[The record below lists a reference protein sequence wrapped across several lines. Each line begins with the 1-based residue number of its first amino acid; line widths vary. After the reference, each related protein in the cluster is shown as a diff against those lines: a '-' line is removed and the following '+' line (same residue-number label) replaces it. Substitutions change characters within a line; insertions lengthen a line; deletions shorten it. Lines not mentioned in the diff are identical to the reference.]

1 MKYIE
6 AFSKRNKSLPLLFSY
21 RRCPYAMRARMVL
34 IYANI
39 DFELIE
45 ISLKSKPLEM
55 LNFSPKGTV
64 PVLIV
69 DNLIIDE
76 SMGIIEWVLNKNPS
90 LEINTQ
96 IPNEKHMA
104 FEIINENDT
113 NFKKA
118 LDKYKY
124 SIQYPEKNIDQLF
137 METTFFLDYLEAKLS
152 IADFLVNDH
161 LTFVDIAVFPF
172 VRQLVNVNKERFL
185 KLNLKGVEKWLNV
198 LINSDLFRNSM
209 IKPG

>member
-6 AFSKRNKSLPLLFSY
+6 AFSKRNKSLPFLFSY
-21 RRCPYAMRARMVL
+21 RRCPYAIRARMVL

-45 ISLKSKPLEM
+45 ISLKSKPPEM
-55 LNFSPKGTV
+55 LDFSPKGTV

-69 DNLIIDE
+69 DDHIIDE
-76 SMGIIEWVLNKNPS
+76 SMDIIEWVLNQKPN

-96 IPNEKHMA
+96 SSQEKYIA
-104 FEIINENDT
+104 LEIIKENDT

-118 LDKYKY
+118 LDAYKY
-124 SIQYPEKNIDQLF
+124 SIKYPEKNIDLLF
-137 METTFFLDYLEAKLS
+137 KEATIFLDYLEIKLS
-152 IADFLVNDH
+152 RTSFLVNDH
-161 LTFVDIAVFPF
+161 LTFVDIAIFPF

-185 KLNLKGVEKWLNV
+185 KLNLKGVEKWLGS
-198 LINSDLFRNSM
+198 LIESELFKNAM
-209 IKPG
+209 IKPR

>member
-1 MKYIE
+1 
-6 AFSKRNKSLPLLFSY
+6 
-21 RRCPYAMRARMVL
+21 MRARMVL

-76 SMGIIEWVLNKNPS
+76 SMGIIEWVLNKNPN

-96 IPNEKHMA
+96 IPNEKHTA
-104 FEIINENDT
+104 LEIINENDT

-124 SIQYPEKNIDQLF
+124 SIQYPKKNIDQLF
-137 METTFFLDYLEAKLS
+137 KETTNFLYYIEAKLS
-152 IADFLVNDH
+152 RTDFLVNNH
-161 LTFVDIAVFPF
+161 LTYADIAVFPF
-172 VRQLVNVNKERFL
+172 VRQLVNVNRQRFFRLEL
-185 KLNLKGVEKWLNV
+185 KNVEKWLTGLVDSN
-198 LINSDLFRNSM
+198 LFRRAM
-209 IKPG
+209 LKPN

>member
-6 AFSKRNKSLPLLFSY
+6 AFSKRNKSLPFLFSY

-45 ISLKSKPLEM
+45 ISLKSKPPEM
-55 LNFSPKGTV
+55 LDFSPKGTV

-69 DNLIIDE
+69 DDHIIDE
-76 SMGIIEWVLNKNPS
+76 SMDIIEWVLNQKPN

-96 IPNEKHMA
+96 SSQEKYIA
-104 FEIINENDT
+104 LEIIKENDT

-118 LDKYKY
+118 LDAYKY
-124 SIQYPEKNIDQLF
+124 SIKYPEKNIDLLF
-137 METTFFLDYLEAKLS
+137 KEATIFLDYLEIKLS
-152 IADFLVNDH
+152 RTSFLVNDH
-161 LTFVDIAVFPF
+161 LTFVDIATFPF

-185 KLNLKGVEKWLNV
+185 KLNLKGVEKWLGS
-198 LINSDLFRNSM
+198 LIESELFKNAM
-209 IKPG
+209 IKPR

>member
-6 AFSKRNKSLPLLFSY
+6 AFSKRNKSLPFLFSY
-21 RRCPYAMRARMVL
+21 RRCPYAIRARMVL

-45 ISLKSKPLEM
+45 ISLKSKPPEM
-55 LNFSPKGTV
+55 LDFSPKGTV

-69 DNLIIDE
+69 DDHIIDE
-76 SMGIIEWVLNKNPS
+76 SMDIIEWVLNQKPN

-96 IPNEKHMA
+96 SSQEKYIA
-104 FEIINENDT
+104 LEIIKENDT

-118 LDKYKY
+118 LDAYKY
-124 SIQYPEKNIDQLF
+124 SIKYPEKNIDLLF
-137 METTFFLDYLEAKLS
+137 KEATIFLDYLEIKLS
-152 IADFLVNDH
+152 RTSFLVNDH
-161 LTFVDIAVFPF
+161 LTFVDIATFPF

-185 KLNLKGVEKWLNV
+185 KLNLKGVEKWLGS
-198 LINSDLFRNSM
+198 LIESELFKNAM
-209 IKPG
+209 IKPR